1 MIAQLK
7 GKLAFKSSTEIVVD
21 CGGVGFSCMVSVNTS
36 ESLPAVGNDV
46 LVLTLLIPRE
56 DAILLYGFK
65 DENEREAFKLLISVS
80 GIGGKIA
87 LGILSSVTVAELQQF
102 VLSGNINSL
111 TKMPG
116 IGRKTAERLV
126 LELKDK
132 IIKLGVVDTSVV
144 GMAQSL
150 VRQEAMAALMTLGY
164 SQLIADK
171 AVKKAMADSDQEL
184 SAEQLIKISLKFAM
198 N

>member
-1 MIAQLK
+1 
-7 GKLAFKSSTEIVVD
+7 
-21 CGGVGFSCMVSVNTS
+21 
-36 ESLPAVGNDV
+36 
-46 LVLTLLIPRE
+46 
-56 DAILLYGFK
+56 
-65 DENEREAFKLLISVS
+65 
-80 GIGGKIA
+80 
-87 LGILSSVTVAELQQF
+87 
-102 VLSGNINSL
+102 
-111 TKMPG
+111 MPG